1 MRVISAY
8 TAYPAYPWKKPR
20 TSSNQSHLLTYTDVS
35 KLNIKGTEEVVKC
48 RLYGV
53 KTGYEAE
60 LTVKPDSH

>member
-8 TAYPAYPWKKPR
+8 TAYPWKKPR
-20 TSSNQSHLLTYTDVS
+20 TSSNQSRLLIYTEAL